1 MWVLSVVLSI
11 GFSPSTHTDSKQRIA
26 QGDAD
31 SLSTMYVN
39 SHAEFF
45 FPLLQIGIYPATET
59 IFNS

>member
-1 MWVLSVVLSI
+1 MGVLSVVLSI
-11 GFSPSTHTDSKQRIA
+11 GFSLSTHTSKQRLA

-31 SLSTMYVN
+31 SLSTKYVN
-39 SHAEFF
+39 SHAKFF